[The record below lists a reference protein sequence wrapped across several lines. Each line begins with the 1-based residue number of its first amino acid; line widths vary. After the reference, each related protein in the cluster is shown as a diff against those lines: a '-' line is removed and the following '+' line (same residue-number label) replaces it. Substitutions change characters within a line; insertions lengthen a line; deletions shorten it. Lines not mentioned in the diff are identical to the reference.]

1 MGTKDIDGPTSRQ
14 ARHSNYI
21 VDPTAQLD
29 FLNNIQKL
37 LSEGAVNTT
46 YKYALLLAMADL
58 AVEKGSDSFSEQIIS
73 LDDIVEKVISLY
85 WGQTLPYDFYRPSG
99 STDELSASNRILKQR
114 AQNDEEA
121 KIISVILHARKIES
135 HSLTNLMK
143 GKGSLKRLKNDVKT
157 TIKRYPLK
165 LLQEGFETPFLYNP
179 IINSGGVIKL
189 FAGVSFCLR
198 KFYPL
203 IYDLIRSRWV
213 RAVRG
218 WNEDILGPSS
228 DLERFLF
235 GRQRANLNAVRDILV
250 ELQGSKCFFCRKS
263 SSKKNE
269 FAVDHFIPWSRYALD
284 DMHNFVLAHAKCN
297 SQKSDHLAAQ
307 EHYERWVERNNKFQN
322 ALVKK
327 GLALGFLAD
336 HERTS
341 RVAVYFYHNAFI
353 MREKGWRSDGEFAP
367 PFNPLQQAKS

>member
-1 MGTKDIDGPTSRQ
+1 MGTKDIDGPTSHQ
-14 ARHSNYI
+14 ASHDSYI
-21 VDPTAQLD
+21 VAPAAQLD

-37 LSEGAVNTT
+37 LSDGAVNTT
-46 YKYALLLAMADL
+46 YKYALLLAIADL
-58 AVEKGSDSFSEQIIS
+58 AVEKGSDSLDEQIVS
-73 LDDIVEKVISLY
+73 LDDIVEKVISFY
-85 WGQTLPYDFYRPSG
+85 WGQTLPYDILRPSG
-99 STDELSASNRILKQR
+99 SVDQLRGSSGMLRQR
-114 AQNDEEA
+114 AHVKQKAN
-121 KIISVILHARKIES
+121 IITVMLNTRKIKG
-135 HSLTNLMK
+135 HSLTKLMQ
-143 GKGSLKRLKNDVKT
+143 GQGSLKKLKNEVKM
-157 TIKRYPLK
+157 TIRRYPLK
-165 LLQEGFETPFLYNP
+165 LLQEGFDIPFLYNP
-179 IINSGGVIKL
+179 KLKSGSSVRL
-189 FAGVSFCLR
+189 FPGVSFCLR

-213 RAVRG
+213 RVVRD

-250 ELQGSKCFFCRKS
+250 ELQGSKCFFCRKY

-297 SQKSDHLAAQ
+297 LQKSDHLAAQ
-307 EHYERWVERNNKFQN
+307 EHYERWVERNSKFQN

-336 HERTS
+336 RERTS

-353 MREKGWRSDGEFAP
+353 MREKGWRSGAEFAP
-367 PFNPLQQAKS
+367 PFNPLQQ